1 MDQAWAQRQRQSDYD
16 QEELIQNMARLVLET
31 REDLDDIMPANRL
44 LWMIPAGG
52 AIQATI
58 TETTEIYFEQPKENR
73 GSPHAARVTALI
85 KDFSESEVL
94 SEDTR
99 QFFEDLIVK
108 LTPLWEIPTG
118 REQLEAMYPVC
129 RSIRTFK
136 GDLFKLHMV
145 LTVDAETLQPFTRL
159 FFLRALQQMHCPR
172 KAGRPMRSVANQR
185 LREQLRR

>member
-1 MDQAWAQRQRQSDYD
+1 MDQAWAQRNRQQDYD

-31 REDLDDIMPANRL
+31 REDLDDLMPANRM

-52 AIQATI
+52 DIQSTI
-58 TETTEIYFEQPKENR
+58 VETTENYFDQPKEAR
-73 GSPHAARVTALI
+73 GSPHAARVTAII
-85 KDFSESEVL
+85 KVFAEAQAL

-99 QFFEDLIVK
+99 AFFEQLLEKI
-108 LTPLWEIPTG
+108 TPLWDTPEG

-129 RSIRTFK
+129 RSVRTFK
-136 GDLFKLHMV
+136 GDLFKMHMV
-145 LTVDAETLQPFTRL
+145 LTPDAETLQPFTRL
-159 FFLRALQQMHCPR
+159 YILRAFQQMHCPR